1 MTQYPTKFA
10 AVLAGI
16 FLCFVVS
23 IPKAAAQSAHLS
35 PAKPFS
41 DFSSLFLISDAD
53 ASFINGDGGV
63 RVTRLQ
69 SKASVTAPG
78 VAATT
83 LTLGS
88 LEPAHGAN
96 ADAGDAVK
104 AVLTAYFD
112 ELNQRGGIY
121 NRRIT
126 VRFADAGLNRTA
138 TVKNATQLLHQPVFA
153 LVAPFAPGAEND
165 LAGLA
170 HEKKVPL
177 AGLLA
182 LSVPDD
188 PANREVFY
196 LLPGFEQL
204 VQELG
209 RFAVQHQNVVLAK
222 SAVIFSDKDLQHE
235 LGPAMQA
242 MWKESGTALP
252 AEYVSQENSDQQVAQ
267 LKEQGIDTVFIF
279 GASDAVTP
287 WIQAADAAKWY
298 PKIFMLGPLLDDSV
312 LTGPAPLQGRMFAVY
327 PALEPNLEGLTE
339 FDHFLER
346 HNLSGEHR
354 LLLISAYCAAQT
366 LEAALKRAGK
376 DLTREKFL
384 LALEQLHDFRTGLL
398 PPITFGPDRHI
409 GSHKAEFVCVDL
421 LTHSFETTCSQPA
434 SGK

>member
-1 MTQYPTKFA
+1 M
-10 AVLAGI
+10 
-16 FLCFVVS
+16 
-23 IPKAAAQSAHLS
+23 
-35 PAKPFS
+35 
-41 DFSSLFLISDAD
+41 
-53 ASFINGDGGV
+53 NGDGGV
-63 RVTRLQ
+63 RVANLQ
-69 SKASVTAPG
+69 SKISTAVPG

-112 ELNQRGGIY
+112 DLNQRGGIY

-126 VRFADAGLNRTA
+126 VRFADAGLDRTA

-209 RFAVQHQNVVLAK
+209 RFAVQHQNVVPAK

-242 MWKESGTALP
+242 MWKESGAALP
-252 AEYVSQENSDQQVAQ
+252 AEFVSPENPASQIAQ
-267 LKEQGIDTVFIF
+267 LKRQGIDTIFLF
-279 GASDAVTP
+279 GASDAVAP
-287 WIQAADAAKWY
+287 WIHAADEAKWY
-298 PKIFMLGPLLDDSV
+298 PKFFMLGPLLDDSV
-312 LTGPAPLQGRMFAVY
+312 LAGPPPLQGRMFAVY
-327 PALEPNLEGLTE
+327 P
-339 FDHFLER
+339 
-346 HNLSGEHR
+346 
-354 LLLISAYCAAQT
+354 
-366 LEAALKRAGK
+366 
-376 DLTREKFL
+376 
-384 LALEQLHDFRTGLL
+384 
-398 PPITFGPDRHI
+398 
-409 GSHKAEFVCVDL
+409 
-421 LTHSFETTCSQPA
+421 
-434 SGK
+434 